1 MIGRVIEV
9 LENGRV
15 HVSVG
20 REQWRDIIVMYP
32 ANMRL
37 EIAQGQRIWVME
49 PNGSS
54 TERYGMPVALH
65 NDNFASGPGDLVAFR
80 SQMDHVNQQLKNHV
94 HASATPGSPT
104 GPAVQAPLPPGEPIA
119 DPPPGAQKVRAE

>member
-1 MIGRVIEV
+1 MIGRVVEV

-20 REQWRDIIVMYP
+20 REQMRDIIVMYP

-37 EIAQGQRIWVME
+37 DIQPGQRMWVFE
-49 PNGSS
+49 AEGSS

-65 NDNFASGPGDLVAFR
+65 KDNFASGPGDLVALQ
-80 SQMDHVNQQLKNHV
+80 SQIDHLDSQLAGHTHTV
-94 HASATPGSPT
+94 AGITGGSASVTS
-104 GPAVQAPLPPGEPIA
+104 APPSTEA
-119 DPPPGAQKVRAE
+119 SPPGAQKVRAE